1 MIKDYVWQGLDDL
14 YLSSFDSYNSY
25 NGSFELRG
33 GHMNFILSNG
43 DRTNQMD
50 ENCPYKNF

>member
-14 YLSSFDSYNSY
+14 YISSFDSDNA
-25 NGSFELRG
+25 SFELRG
-33 GHMNFILSNG
+33 GHMNFILNNG

-50 ENCPYKNF
+50 EDCPYKNF